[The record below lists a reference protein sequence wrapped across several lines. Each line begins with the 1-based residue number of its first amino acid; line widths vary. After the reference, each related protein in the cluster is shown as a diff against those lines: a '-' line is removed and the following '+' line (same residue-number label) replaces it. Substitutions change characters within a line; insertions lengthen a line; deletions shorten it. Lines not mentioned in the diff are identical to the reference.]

1 MLAYWYESRQI
12 LWLAFPFI
20 ISQILRMSV
29 ITIDSLM
36 AGADSELTLAAVAQG
51 TILWHLVMLGII
63 GLLMPMTALIAKA
76 YARNDKHQLRELF
89 QQAVWLALPLGLV
102 GFVLMWWVPSL
113 MHLIGVDAHI
123 IPPATDY
130 LRIAA
135 FTIPLIALFLPVRFL
150 LEGMGRPAVMMWLTA
165 TSVPINIIGNYI
177 FLNGLLGF
185 PKMGAAGVAL
195 ATLVAEIY
203 LFFIIWYYVSKSKNM
218 QSLAILL
225 NYSRPLR
232 PVIVRYIRLG
242 VPSAVALLM
251 EAGLFTAVMLL
262 SGRFG
267 VSVAAANQIAFNYVS
282 NAYIIPLGIS
292 MALVTRIGMA
302 MGEDDLS
309 KARRIGISG
318 MTLGAGFMV
327 LSVITLMLFGREIAM
342 LYNDEAVVIQT
353 AVSLLMITGVFQIFD
368 GVQVCSAGALRGLEE
383 TQAPMR
389 YAAIGYWLLAMPAA
403 LLLAFTL
410 GLGAPGLWWG
420 LLIGLSVTSVLG
432 ARKFLQLTANS

>member
-1 MLAYWYESRQI
+1 MRAYWHESRQT

-20 ISQILRMSV
+20 INQILQMSV
-29 ITIDSLM
+29 LTVDSLM

-51 TILWHLVMLGII
+51 TILWHVVMLGII
-63 GLLMPMTALIAKA
+63 GLLMPMTALIAKS

-89 QQAVWLALPLGLV
+89 QQAVWLALPLGLL
-102 GFVLMWWVPSL
+102 GFALMWVVPSL
-113 MHLIGVDAHI
+113 MHLIGVDAQI

-135 FTIPLIALFLPVRFL
+135 FTIPLLTLFLPVRFL
-150 LEGMGRPAVMMWLTA
+150 VEGMGRPAVMMWLTA
-165 TSVPINIIGNYI
+165 TSLPVNIIGNY
-177 FLNGLLGF
+177 F
-185 PKMGAAGVAL
+185 
-195 ATLVAEIY
+195 
-203 LFFIIWYYVSKSKNM
+203 
-218 QSLAILL
+218 
-225 NYSRPLR
+225 SRPLR

-251 EAGLFTAVMLL
+251 EVSLFAAVMLL

-267 VSVAAANQIAFNYVS
+267 VSVAAASQIAFNYIS
-282 NAYIIPLGIS
+282 NTYMIPLGIS
-292 MALVTRIGMA
+292 MALATRIGMA
-302 MGEDDLS
+302 MGEDNLS

-318 MTLGAGFMV
+318 MALGAGFMV
-327 LSVITLMLFGREIAM
+327 LSVITIILFGREIAM
-342 LYNDEAVVIQT
+342 LYNDEVVVIQT
-353 AVSLLMITGVFQIFD
+353 AVSLLMVAGVFQIFD

-403 LLLAFTL
+403 LLLTFTF

-420 LLIGLSVTSVLG
+420 LLIGLSVTSILG
-432 ARKFLQLTANS
+432 ARKFLQLTAVT

>member
-1 MLAYWYESRQI
+1 MLDYWRESRQI

-20 ISQILRMSV
+20 INQILQMSV
-29 ITIDSLM
+29 LTVDSLM

-51 TILWHLVMLGII
+51 TILWHVVMLGII
-63 GLLMPMTALIAKA
+63 GLLMPMTALIAKS

-89 QQAVWLALPLGLV
+89 QQAVWLALPLGLL
-102 GFVLMWWVPSL
+102 GFALMWVVPSL
-113 MHLIGVDAHI
+113 MHLIGVDAQI

-135 FTIPLIALFLPVRFL
+135 FTIPLLTLFLPVRFL
-150 LEGMGRPAVMMWLTA
+150 VEGMGRPAVMMWLTA
-165 TSVPINIIGNYI
+165 TSVPINIMGNYI
-177 FLNGLLGF
+177 FLNGLLGL

-195 ATLVAEIY
+195 ATLLAEIY
-203 LFFIIWYYVSKSKNM
+203 LFGAAWWYVSKSATM
-218 QSLAILL
+218 QPLAMLSGF
-225 NYSRPLR
+225 SRPLR
-232 PVIVRYIRLG
+232 LVIVRYIRLG

-251 EAGLFTAVMLL
+251 EVSLFAAVMLL

-267 VSVAAANQIAFNYVS
+267 VSVTAASQIAFNYIS
-282 NAYIIPLGIS
+282 NTYMIPLGIS
-292 MALVTRIGMA
+292 MALATRIGMA
-302 MGEDDLS
+302 IGEDDLS

-318 MTLGAGFMV
+318 MALGAGFML
-327 LSVITLMLFGREIAM
+327 LSVITIMLFGREIAM
-342 LYNDEAVVIQT
+342 LYNDETVVIQT
-353 AVSLLMITGVFQIFD
+353 AVSLLMVAGVFQIFD

-403 LLLAFTL
+403 VLLAFAF

-420 LLIGLSVTSVLG
+420 LLIGLSVTAVLG